1 MEHDTHGTM
10 NNDVAVDNPVNDLV
24 VVNSIVPTV
33 HAEPEATAEV
43 NIAKLKIW
51 KIQYMISYQL
61 VLLSLKVESEPARA
75 EISAEL
81 VESAEVKST
90 VEVSSIKLT

>member
-1 MEHDTHGTM
+1 
-10 NNDVAVDNPVNDLV
+10 
-24 VVNSIVPTV
+24 
-33 HAEPEATAEV
+33 
-43 NIAKLKIW
+43 
-51 KIQYMISYQL
+51 MISYQL